1 MTKMNDIRGR
11 RILLDPLGG
20 LYRDDKAE
28 WRYQRKPVVGVPG
41 DIITSEISST
51 VYDLLRIIGA
61 DIFATRCMRRSHSEI
76 GKSQYPLFHESASHY
91 LRYAR
96 MRPSL
101 RPNPTEEHLSQ
112 DVWGQGKTCLEQDQ
126 NARINFARHI
136 RADIVVAIN
145 ITNYV
150 EDDGLE
156 IRHNGVGGAAE
167 LADGV
172 IREVSKRT
180 RRKPK
185 PVAGLMEDE
194 QAYAGLKVPVAILD
208 CGSAFD
214 PASTDL
220 LRKAWYRELIS
231 RGVFAG
237 IFRNYCQDQIGEP
250 DRAPAA

>member
-41 DIITSEISST
+41 DIITSKISST

-126 NARINFARHI
+126 NARI
-136 RADIVVAIN
+136 
-145 ITNYV
+145 
-150 EDDGLE
+150 
-156 IRHNGVGGAAE
+156 NGVGGAAE